1 MVAIVVGNSL
11 GLNLSS
17 LGTLGQRGTFGS
29 ALTGRNGELAYVNA
43 ATGNLV
49 LQDRDDVLM
58 GRGLSVPSVRTYNS
72 LGQLNDDNGDNW
84 SLGAYTQQLRLVGT
98 VNTAGSTFVRTD
110 RDGSQATY
118 TYDSSSSQY
127 VSTDGGGAHDRI
139 RVAGGAWTWTDGDTG
154 TQERYDSAT
163 GALVSVTD
171 LSGNTLTY
179 GYDSAGLLTS
189 ISKSNGEQTFYDY
202 AGRQLTQI
210 RTVVTSGA
218 TSQTLTRVRYDYDAS
233 NRLSSVTVDLSPE
246 DGSVADGKT
255 YLTTYTYDG
264 TSHRVASVTQQDGT
278 RLSFTYDAAGRVS
291 TVTDALGNQ
300 SRYTYDTAARQTTLT
315 DALGRRTVVDYDDA
329 GRLVRMS
336 ALSRAVTLQTAAY
349 AYNAAGD
356 VVRITDGDGNAAAFD
371 YDGNGNQTY
380 QRDAAGNTV
389 TRTYNAQN
397 RVLTESV
404 YATPDPDGAGAAQPG
419 APITTRYVYD
429 TSGKGLLR
437 YVISP
442 EGRVTEHLYDSYG
455 QRTST
460 LDYASG
466 SYPVAGLAL
475 DAVPTLTEMA
485 TWAGAQDRT
494 RMQRVDMAYDVHGLL
509 QKTTTYAA
517 TTATGAGVADS
528 ARSVTQY
535 VYDSFGQLLQTISP
549 LQGAT
554 TYTYDGLGRVLSST
568 DAQSV
573 VTLTSYDDANNTLRQ
588 SYANGLVTTSTYDK
602 AGRKVSVLQSG
613 AGQALGQTRFFYD
626 AANQLRMTQDPTG
639 VRQWMLY
646 DDAGR
651 KVADVD
657 ANGSLVEYVYNRNGQ
672 ITQSIAYATA
682 VNTAALVDAA
692 GQPANVAL
700 SAVRPPASP
709 ADRAQWVAYDAAGR
723 AVKTVSSSGAV
734 VETFYDGASRVVKTT
749 RYNATVATANL
760 GAAPRPSDI
769 APTANAAADRT
780 ARNFYDKDDRLV
792 GELDAEGYLTE
803 YQYDGAGRR
812 TVSLRY
818 ATQTAPALRAAGTLE
833 QLRPAASS
841 GSDIRTVTLYN
852 SKGQVIGTVD
862 AENYL
867 TERVYDNNGNLT
879 RQVRYATA
887 LSATVAPTALLAGI
901 RPAANALDQA
911 TTWAYDKLN
920 RVTQQTDAE
929 GTVTKLVYDTVG
941 NLTSTTVAAGLAEAR
956 TSLARFD
963 LQGRVI
969 AELSGEGAALL
980 ATPQTPAQVEAI
992 WNQYA
997 TFHTYDSAGRR
1008 TSTTQPS
1015 TGAVGS
1021 SGAKTLFFYD
1031 VDGRLTHT
1039 VNALGEVEER
1049 KYNALGELVATV
1061 RYGGRVS
1068 TAGLG
1073 GGLVDTAITQ
1083 AIQAVANA
1091 AKDRRTTLAYN
1102 SAGLLASTSDALNHV
1117 ITFGY
1122 DAFGA
1127 ETTRTTALDG
1137 GLTRIDQATYD
1148 RRGLKTS
1155 DTRDSGGLAVTTGFS
1170 YDAFGRRLTET
1181 DGNGKL
1187 RSASYDR
1194 LGRAVQTADGN
1205 AYSRRTSYDAFDRV
1219 LTQTDAQGQTTTYAY
1234 SNTERSVTVTTPEG
1248 VAVKTLRNRHG
1259 ETLSITDGRKQTT
1272 RYTYDRNG
1280 NLTITATPLTKTAQV
1295 FDRAGRLIETTD
1307 ARGVKVSYA
1316 YDAANRVLE
1325 RRVDPTGLNLVTTYA
1340 YDAFGQQVSVTD
1352 PKGIVTTTSY
1362 DLDGQVLTQT
1372 LDPSGVNLVTRYT
1385 RDAEGRTLTVTSPR
1399 GVVTRYVY
1407 DKLGRRIEETLDPKE
1422 ANPSALG
1429 LKTTY
1434 AYDKNGNVVSRT
1446 DANGATTRY
1455 AYDGEN
1461 RLLFS
1466 VDAVGNTVRNEYD
1479 REGRLTRS
1487 TRYAAPIRMATLPT
1501 PATAEA
1507 ILERVVKT
1515 PGKDAVQANRYD
1527 RDGRLTF
1534 TVDGTGAVVKFVA
1547 DANGNVTERVAYANA
1562 VDVNAWTG
1570 AADPVVVEDAARDR
1584 RVRTVYDALNRVSF
1598 EADALGVVT
1607 ERKYDGNGN
1616 VVRLVQHAVAVTGS
1630 TLPSTVTANAADRI
1644 SVYVYDNANRETWRA
1659 DPSGAVTR
1667 SEYDPDSN
1675 VVRSTRYAKA
1685 ITPGGSPS
1693 GVTQQPA
1700 LDRVTRYSYDNAGR
1714 RTYAV
1719 DALNLVDRWEYDS
1732 DGNVQAKT
1740 RYATPIAAGADPASV
1755 TPNAALD
1762 RKDTYVHDQAG
1773 RVISHTD
1780 AMGSTE
1786 STTYD
1791 GLGHKKTYTNQKNAV
1806 WTYDYD
1812 AAGRMTREVSPQVA
1826 VTAVQGGDGGP
1837 LTQGNVAD
1845 MAIETLYTYDA
1856 LGNLLSRTEAAGR
1869 PEQRR
1874 TDYEYDARG
1883 NQIKV
1888 TYPDVGVYSEPVSAL
1903 GTNGLTA
1910 AASRAEVLRTQN
1922 TRLSTRTSYDAFG
1935 QAVANVDVAGS
1946 RSFKAYDLAGKVVY
1960 EVDALGYVTG
1970 YNRNAFGDAE
1980 EVLRYAVATNLTQVP
1995 TAGLAPS
2002 VATIA
2007 AAVNAANV
2015 DHSADRLLA
2024 TRFDALGRAIEVKEP
2039 GAYSYDSSRATLSV
2053 PGTYEAAVGKTTT
2066 NTYNAFGEGVLT
2078 SVGGGGIAPVKTYAY
2093 FDKLGRKTAIVD
2105 ALGYVTQHGYDEA
2118 GNLVSTKEFA
2128 TAARAG
2134 SWSLTSAAP
2143 TPTSSADDRTTVW
2156 AYDRNNRKI
2165 SETRVGVAYSA
2176 GGDATVTGNVVTTY
2190 GYDAV
2195 GNLTRTTDALGA
2207 SVYSYYDALGRVTA
2221 VASPARG
2228 GAADGSTV
2236 LPLSIFLRDAHGN
2249 VVVKLDL
2256 ANGAAA
2262 AGEFTGNSRL
2272 SNPGFTLGADSA
2284 DDRRTVSRYDAM
2296 GHVVQTTDAQNVNH
2310 YNSYNELGLLA
2321 KSWQSVTDEG
2331 ATQTLFQAFQ
2341 YDRLGRLTHTLDPA
2355 PYVAQTPTG
2364 GVTDSALDYNAFGE
2378 VVARRINGTAQE
2390 YFEFDN
2396 AGRMV
2401 RTNSGD
2407 GNHKVYLYDVLGR
2420 RTAEIRSSGLDAVD
2434 LRTASLPMAAS
2445 LTTARRTD
2453 TVYDALGRVVNQL
2466 LPQRADEQG
2475 GVTVRRQQTVVS
2487 IASSETIEMRL
2498 QGTGDASGDA
2508 PTWVGENR
2516 VDLSWTSLAGLGAGE
2531 IKVEFEYLTRPYVV
2545 TPGSKD
2551 EFGFVVTEPVYST
2564 PDLRK
2569 ITRIYTAEEAAA
2581 GVQFVWSDATNQLA
2595 NVNAGISEAKRLVVS
2610 KKDINGVWQRVSDQT
2625 RFGFVGN
2632 TVEVATPLDPNTRT
2646 RIAFRPQGGAW
2657 SAPVGI
2663 NFGASQ
2669 WFDATTLAL
2678 GSYDYEI
2685 YTTVVGQPEQL
2696 TASGTF
2702 KLETPAL
2709 AVIGVPVSYG
2719 QPHAGPGV
2727 LAWQK
2732 PAGNVVQQLNY
2743 RRVGSFDAWQGL
2755 AISSRTSTLDGVD
2768 TTGLPAGDY
2777 EFELLWSEP
2786 GNGIP
2791 YAHATGTFKV
2801 TAAVPPVDVPPVSA
2815 PNITGIMVNTTSVS
2829 WDSVL
2834 GVSSAVTGTE
2844 AAYVSGLRASAT
2856 KLSWTAVAGTA
2867 AVEIKA
2873 AGSST
2878 WTPYPVETAEGEQ
2891 RVDIAALATGTHEF
2905 RITYTRD
2912 GKLTAM
2918 ASGTL
2923 SVPTPPA
2930 LAVGVA
2936 SITGYQATSTAFS
2949 WTPKTGTVTFEARI
2963 GSSSAWQ
2970 QFPVQTVN
2978 GKHSVSLAGASG
2990 TYEFRISY
2998 ATEAGMTAY
3007 GTGTLA
3013 VTGGSTAPK
3022 LTLATGQVTGL
3033 TATAG
3038 VLKWARGSGIA
3049 KLEGRAVGS
3058 SEWTT
3063 IPVGDYS
3070 GADGVDISGL
3080 LKGEYEFLVT
3090 YTQNDRA
3097 TAYATGR
3104 LTVQGPPTPSNTQ
3117 ASQVAGF
3124 EASGTTL
3131 RWMPLAGT
3139 VAAEYFNTTLNTWVA
3154 VPVTRLNGRDMV
3166 DFSGAA
3172 GTFQFRVTYES
3183 EGRVTG
3189 LGAGTLTVQ
3198 AGTTTTIAG
3207 TPTFEF
3213 RPVNSSTWSPL
3224 NVNAVSANRASVSF
3238 SGVGAGD
3245 YEFRINYTS
3254 DGTKTATGTGSV
3266 KFYDPVPA
3274 GTPNPTV
3281 ANTGV
3286 SRIAGYNV
3294 SGTTVSWTAATGT
3307 AAFEYRQA
3315 NGTWSTRAVT
3325 RNASTDSIST
3335 AGMPAGAYEFRIV
3348 YDNDGVT
3355 LTLGTGNLTTYAE
3368 VAGTTPNPTLSN
3380 TAATAI
3386 TSFSATS
3393 AALSWPTQAGTAL
3406 FEGRGV
3412 GSSTWEALPV
3422 IVSSPN
3428 SRVDISGLGAGDY
3441 EFRVSYQS
3449 TGGLSAFGA
3458 GNLKVNA
3465 KPAPV
3470 PVAPTLGDTTAAS
3483 VITQFST
3490 SATTMSWT
3498 RPAGVTAA
3506 DGVLEFRAL
3515 PDTNWHTLPISSSGA
3530 TDSVNFAGAIGT
3542 ADFRVTYKKNERE
3555 VALGMG
3561 TFTAAQATVNGPT
3574 NIGQAAVTGFSISGF
3589 TFGWTPPSVAGTPRF
3604 EYRVAGTNSW
3614 SGPLLVTTGS
3624 RHSVNVAFLAPNNYE
3639 YRVTYTDASGKPV
3652 AMAMGQ
3658 FRPEQPSVLMSAVSN
3673 APGSTFQI
3681 SRTTMSWVPASGT
3694 EKVQVYNTATGNWDD
3709 FPASGITVNPT
3720 TGRHSVNVS
3729 GTMGTVDFRLAYVD
3743 ANGRETSL
3751 TTGRIFAPDLVV
3763 TPTLSLLTWA
3773 SITGTAV
3780 NGNVL
3785 SWSKPASGGTPT
3797 LVARLEGTSA
3807 WSNPLPITIGTTAD
3821 SYNFAQ
3827 VAADAP
3833 GTYEFLLTYADT
3845 KGKPVAVATGVVA
3858 ARPQPKLISQTP
3870 TTVPA
3875 FTLSSDAR
3883 TLSWAAQ
3890 PGTGRVEHR
3899 LSGTSTWLDGG
3910 GVGVD
3915 AATQRHF
3922 VTLVNLSGSYDFRI
3936 IYEGSSG
3943 LIGLTTGQITR
3954 TVPNPSVTASTTTK
3968 ITGMGVTPTTF
3979 YWNAGPAGST
3989 SKLYARVGTAAWEE
4003 QAPLAV
4009 ANGRVTYTLPAQPSD
4024 ATYEFLVINSDAAGK
4039 VVALGTGTLRT
4050 YPSTQPA
4057 TPAPVV
4063 SNTTAQVVTGYQATP
4078 TQLRWTAVS
4087 PSTLSVVF
4095 EGRPVGGA
4103 DWAVLPVTT
4112 ANGVASVDLPALTP
4126 EAAYEFRILY
4136 KSGNAIVARGAG
4148 NLTPHAGTPGTTQ
4161 PPTLSNLTP
4170 AAITGYDTS
4179 AIALSWAALAG
4190 TVKFEGRP
4198 VNATTWGTPWDVTIS
4213 NGRSSVSLQGKA
4225 PGTYEFRIT
4234 YTNASGVTTALGYGT
4249 VTVHEPTAA
4258 YTPPPTLTLTT
4269 VPYTAGYTIPGTPA
4283 QYASTQTTVN
4293 GSPALSHTGSNPAY
4307 TLTQAPALN
4316 GKTTW
4321 LRPEIRQTVDRWGN
4335 VLKTNDP
4342 RNVAW
4347 ETTYRWNADNQL
4359 VYQQR
4364 PSTTG
4369 NAADAPTT
4377 QIYYDALGRQVAV
4390 RDANG
4395 NVNRQ
4400 EYDAGGNLVRETH
4413 ADGGVVTHRYNAFA
4427 DKVTTVDAEGNLAAA
4442 GSAERAKHTTQ
4453 YGYDKLGR
4461 LESVTH
4467 GPMSVFSIT
4476 EGMVVSAPVQR
4487 NVTERYIYDG
4497 AGRKLTQ
4504 TDGDGRVTHYKYD
4517 HAGRVIET
4525 RLPLG
4530 TTTRV
4535 AYDVFGN
4542 KLSETDANGRTAT
4555 WKTNY
4560 FGRTTQHVDIG
4571 GQTVTYEYDIAGQ
4584 RVMQTSTRS
4593 GSPGLQQNLRYTY
4606 DAAGQLLEIR
4616 DHALDKTSTYRYDLA
4631 GNHVLERTVQGGKIY
4646 QDNHLAYDQL
4656 GQLRD
4661 VADGRVH
4668 VSFNYDKNGNRTYV
4682 GTHINV
4688 LKTPG
4693 DPSADEAHDSPR
4705 YFQYDSMNR
4714 QVVVDAVDAQGN
4726 IGRQG
4731 HRITYDKNGNRL
4743 TDTFWGNRVITNGG
4757 ETVLTFQGD
4766 SDVAV
4771 YYQVPFSYT
4780 SEQGNVVEQY
4790 RYNATGQLTSVVRD
4804 GVQVDYRK
4812 YDASGHVLE
4821 TGPGNLPQGYASALN
4836 KGVPQAEA
4844 IGLENRRNRYDAN
4857 GRLLQQKV
4865 LKSDGAAKYDLD
4877 YRNGYDPAG
4886 NVTSYKFTESS
4897 KTTTYSNVL
4906 GHYEGYVQTST
4917 TGTLDGREGKTES
4930 LYDVNGQLMRI
4941 DDNNDANDRTFVN
4954 DASGRALLVDQGDN
4968 LQRQLIV
4975 NGEVLG
4981 RFGVGLDELE
4991 PRGSNGAP
4999 HFAPL
5004 AEFSFGYQP
5013 INGNYPGASP
5023 GVYAVQ
5029 QGDTLQSIAR
5039 GAYGDAK
5046 LWFRIAEANGLSSD
5060 ADLRVGQSLTVPNI
5074 AASIH
5079 NDGSTFKP
5087 YDPSKITGD
5096 TTPTLPPPPKG
5107 GCGAIG
5113 QIIMVVVAIVVTIYT
5128 AGAAAGAWG
5137 AVGTAGT
5144 ATAGA
5149 TVGATMTTGM
5159 TALAGGY
5166 GAVGVAAAAVGGA
5179 VGSIVSQ
5186 GVGIAIGAQEEFSW
5200 KGVALSAIGSGV
5212 TAGLGVAAGG
5222 VQASLGGTGLKNVI
5236 VRAATANAISQ
5247 GIGVVTGLQDK
5258 FQWKNVA
5265 ASAVGA
5271 GVGSFV
5277 GDAFDKAW
5285 GGSPLGNLA
5294 ARTATGLA
5302 SGVAAAAV
5310 RGGRVSVQQVAADA
5324 FGNALGESIKDAMT
5338 SGIGYSAQEIAG
5350 DRARENNRFTSA
5362 AEASRHTDAG
5372 NDVYLGRAQE
5382 DRLSSGR
5389 TVTDYGDVYAD
5400 GAGQLASPTG
5410 AVRRANRDHYV
5421 DANGILHIEI
5431 SGIGADMPLTNAQ
5444 RATLAA
5450 GYGPLNAEA
5459 AAARTARAQEVSLQ
5473 LPPVENL
5480 YTPLEGFF
5488 ESRYRMAVAGL
5499 TSPSAS
5505 YVEKGVNLLL
5515 GMGVAPLAAL
5525 EAPVTGLYNS
5535 LNNASRMGQ
5544 NLARANLTSDTDEAV
5559 MSRLAAIAEGAGA
5572 FVGLGG
5578 PASLMS
5584 PRLSVSS
5591 PTPRVQALSDDVLL
5605 AESTLLTHRSSGVNE
5620 LAVPKTRAFYLGQEI
5635 DPIAA
5640 TINLELREG
5649 FVGPVDPH
5657 KIFRRVVSPSQPAQG
5672 IDAIAASGE
5681 LWGNSNYGL
5690 GGVPTVS
5697 ALRGPLAET
5706 QMGLEFITPTPLGSG
5721 VNPRLNGQ
5729 VNWGVNVNGKFPQG
5743 MQGFV
5748 NPSTGYD
5755 AVKIPVIVLRVKK

>member
-72 LGQLNDDNGDNW
+72 LGQLTDDNGDNW

-98 VNTAGSTFVRTD
+98 VNTAGSSFVRTD
-110 RDGSQATY
+110 RDGSQSTY

-154 TQERYDSAT
+154 AQERYDSAT

-179 GYDSAGLLTS
+179 GYDSAGMLTS

-202 AGRQLTQI
+202 AGSQLTQI

-218 TSQTLTRVRYDYDAS
+218 TSQTLTRVRYGYDAS

-255 YLTTYTYDG
+255 YVTTYTYDG
-264 TSHRVASVTQQDGT
+264 TSHRVASVTQQDGS
-278 RLSFTYDAAGRVS
+278 RLSFTYDADGRVL

-300 SRYTYDTAARQTTLT
+300 CRYTYDTAALRTTMT
-315 DALGRRTVVDYDDA
+315 DALGRRTVLDYDGA
-329 GRLVRMS
+329 GRLLRMS
-336 ALSRAVTLQTAAY
+336 ALSSSAATLQTVGY

-356 VVRITDGDGNAAAFD
+356 VVRITDGDGNAVAFD

-397 RVLTESV
+397 RVVTESL

-429 TSGKGLLR
+429 AAGKGLLR

-455 QRTST
+455 QRITS
-460 LDYASG
+460 LDYVGG
-466 SYPVAGLAL
+466 SYPAGGLAPG
-475 DAVPTLTEMA
+475 AVPTLEQMA
-485 TWAGAQDRT
+485 AWTAAQDRQQL
-494 RMQRVDMAYDVHGLL
+494 QRVDMAYDVRGLL
-509 QKTTTYAA
+509 QKTTTYAT

-535 VYDSFGQLLQTISP
+535 VYDAFGQLLQTISP
-549 LQGAT
+549 LQGTT

-573 VTLTSYDDANNTLRQ
+573 LTLTSYDDGNNTLRQ
-588 SYANGLVTTSTYDK
+588 SFDNGLVTTSTYDR
-602 AGRKVSVLQSG
+602 AGRKVSVVQSG
-613 AGQALGQTRFFYD
+613 AGATLGETRFFYD

-672 ITQSIAYATA
+672 ITKSIAYATA
-682 VNTAALVDAA
+682 VNTAALVDAT

-700 SAVRPPASP
+700 SALRPPATP

-734 VETFYDGASRVVKTT
+734 VETFYDGASRVVRTT
-749 RYNATVATANL
+749 RYSATVATANL
-760 GAAPRPSDI
+760 GAAPSPSDI
-769 APTANAAADRT
+769 APPANAAADRT
-780 ARNFYDKDDRLV
+780 ARNFYDKDNRLV

-812 TVSLRY
+812 TVSLRH
-818 ATQTAPALRAAGTLE
+818 ATQTAPALWAAGTLE
-833 QLRPAASS
+833 QLRPAPSS
-841 GSDIRTVTLYN
+841 AGDIRTVTLYN
-852 SKGQVIGTVD
+852 GKGQVIGTVD

-887 LSATVAPTALLAGI
+887 LSGTVAPTALLAGI
-901 RPAANALDQA
+901 RPAASALDQA
-911 TTWAYDKLN
+911 TTWVYDKLN
-920 RVTQQTDAE
+920 RVTQQTNAE
-929 GTVTKLVYDTVG
+929 GTITKLVYDRVG

-956 TSLARFD
+956 ISLARFD
-963 LQGRVI
+963 LQGRLI

-980 ATPQTPAQVEAI
+980 TTGQTQAQVDAI

-1015 TGAVGS
+1015 TGAAGS

-1031 VDGRLTHT
+1031 VDGRLTHA

-1073 GGLVDTAITQ
+1073 GGLVNTAITQ

-1091 AKDRRTTLAYN
+1091 AKDRRTSFAYN

-1127 ETTRTTALDG
+1127 ETTRTTVLDG
-1137 GLTRIDQATYD
+1137 GLSRIDKTTYD

-1155 DTRDSGGLAVTTGFS
+1155 DTRDSSGLAIVTRFS
-1170 YDAFGRRLTET
+1170 HDAFGRRLTET

-1187 RSASYDR
+1187 RTALYDR
-1194 LGRAVQTADGN
+1194 LGRTVQTTDGN
-1205 AYSRRTSYDAFDRV
+1205 GTSRRTSYDAFDRV
-1219 LTQTDAQGQTTTYAY
+1219 LTQTDAHGQITTYAY

-1248 VAVKTLRNRHG
+1248 VAVKTVRSRHG
-1259 ETLSITDGRKQTT
+1259 QTLSITDGKQQVT

-1280 NLTITATPLTKTAQV
+1280 NLTSTATPLTKTTQV
-1295 FDRAGRLIETTD
+1295 FDRAGRLIEATD

-1316 YDAANRVLE
+1316 YDAASRVLE

-1352 PKGIVTTTSY
+1352 PKGIVTITGY

-1372 LDPSGVNLVTRYT
+1372 VDPSGLNLVTRYT

-1399 GVVTRYVY
+1399 GAVTRYVY

-1422 ANPSALG
+1422 ASPTALG

-1434 AYDKNGNVVSRT
+1434 AYDNNGNVVSRT

-1466 VDAVGNTVRNEYD
+1466 VDALGNTVRNEYD
-1479 REGRLTRS
+1479 GEGRITRS
-1487 TRYAAPIRMATLPT
+1487 TRYALPIRIATLPT

-1507 ILERVVKT
+1507 ILARVVRT

-1527 RDGRLTF
+1527 RDGRLTY
-1534 TVDGTGAVVKFVA
+1534 TVDGTGAVVKFVY
-1547 DANGNVTERVAYANA
+1547 DANGNVTERVAYAN
-1562 VDVNAWTG
+1562 VFDVSAWTG
-1570 AADPVVVEDAARDR
+1570 LADPVVVEDASRDR
-1584 RVRTVYDALNRVSF
+1584 RVRMVYDALNRVTF
-1598 EADALGVVT
+1598 QADALGVVT

-1616 VVRLVQHAVAVTGS
+1616 VVRQVERAVAVSGS
-1630 TLPSTVTANAADRI
+1630 TLPSAVTADTADRI
-1644 SVYVYDNANRETWRA
+1644 SVYVYDNANREAWRA

-1667 SEYDPDSN
+1667 SEYDADGN
-1675 VVRSTRYAKA
+1675 LVRSTRYAKA
-1685 ITPGGSPS
+1685 ITPGGAPN

-1719 DALNLVDRWEYDS
+1719 DALNLVDRWEYDN
-1732 DGNVQAKT
+1732 DGNLQATT
-1740 RYATPIAAGADPASV
+1740 RYATAIAAGAEPASV

-1762 RKDTYVHDQAG
+1762 RKDSYAYDKAG
-1773 RVISHTD
+1773 RVTSHTD
-1780 AMGSTE
+1780 AMGYTE
-1786 STTYD
+1786 SYTYD
-1791 GLGHKKTYTNQKNAV
+1791 GLGHKKTYTNQKNSV
-1806 WTYDYD
+1806 WTYEYD

-1826 VTAVQGGDGGP
+1826 VTTVLGGDGGP
-1837 LTQGNVAD
+1837 LTQGDVAD
-1845 MAIETLYTYDA
+1845 MATETRYTYDA

-1869 PEQRR
+1869 AEQRR

-1888 TYPDVGVYSEPVSAL
+1888 TYPAVGVYSEPVSAL
-1903 GTNGLTA
+1903 GTNGLSA
-1910 AASRAEVLRTQN
+1910 AASRAEAPRT
-1922 TRLSTRTSYDAFG
+1922 LSTRTYYDAFG

-1946 RSFKAYDLAGKVVY
+1946 LSFKAYDLAGKVVY

-1970 YNRNAFGDAE
+1970 YKRNAFGDVE
-1980 EVLRYAVATNLTQVP
+1980 EVLRFAVATNLAQVP
-1995 TAGLAPS
+1995 SAGQAPS
-2002 VATIA
+2002 VAAIA
-2007 AAVNAANV
+2007 AAVGAAGV
-2015 DHSADRLLA
+2015 DHSADRLLT

-2039 GAYSYDSSRATLSV
+2039 VAYSYDSSRATLTV

-2066 NTYNAFGEGVLT
+2066 NTYNAFGEVVLT

-2093 FDKLGRKTAIVD
+2093 FDKLGRKTATVD

-2134 SWSLTSAAP
+2134 SWSLTSAVP
-2143 TPTSSADDRTTVW
+2143 TPATSTDDRTTTW

-2165 SETRVGVAYSA
+2165 SETRVGVAYST
-2176 GGDATVTGNVVTTY
+2176 GDAGTVTGNLVTTY

-2195 GNLTRTTDALGA
+2195 GNLTRTTDSLGA

-2221 VASPARG
+2221 VASPARD
-2228 GAADGSTV
+2228 GAADGSAV
-2236 LPLSIFLRDAHGN
+2236 VPLSIFLRDAHGN

-2262 AGEFTGNSRL
+2262 ASEFTGNSKL
-2272 SNPGFTLGADSA
+2272 SNPGFTLGAGSA
-2284 DDRRTVSRYDAM
+2284 DDRRTVSRYDAL
-2296 GHVVQTTDAQNVNH
+2296 GHVVQTTDAQNNNH
-2310 YNSYNELGLLA
+2310 YSSYNELGLLA

-2341 YDRLGRLTHTLDPA
+2341 YDKLGRLTHTLDPA

-2378 VVARRINGTAQE
+2378 VVARRINGTVQE

-2434 LRTASLPMAAS
+2434 LRTASLPTAAS
-2445 LTTARRTD
+2445 LATARRTD
-2453 TVYDALGRVVNQL
+2453 TVYDALGRVLNQL

-2516 VDLSWTSLAGLGAGE
+2516 VNLSWTSLAGLGAGE

-2545 TPGSKD
+2545 SQG
-2551 EFGFVVTEPVYST
+2551 GTEEGGGVIAPVYST

-2581 GVQFVWSDATNQLA
+2581 GVQFVWSDANGQMA

-2625 RFGFVGN
+2625 SFGFVGN

-2669 WFDATTLAL
+2669 WFDATKLAL
-2678 GSYDYEI
+2678 GTYDYEI
-2685 YTTVVGQPEQL
+2685 YTTVVGQPERL

-2702 KLETPAL
+2702 KLETPPL

-2719 QPHAGPGV
+2719 QPNAGQGV

-2732 PAGNVVQQLNY
+2732 PGGNVVQQLNY
-2743 RRVGSFDAWQGL
+2743 RRVGSFDGWQSL

-2777 EFELLWSEP
+2777 EFELLWSEV

-2815 PNITGIMVNTTSVS
+2815 PNITGITVNATSVS

-2834 GVSSAVTGTE
+2834 GAPSAVTGTDT
-2844 AAYVSGLRASAT
+2844 AYVSGFRASAS
-2856 KLSWTAVAGTA
+2856 KLSWTAAAGTA
-2867 AVEIKA
+2867 AVEIKV

-2878 WTPYPVETAEGEQ
+2878 WTAYPVEAAEGGH
-2891 RVDIAALATGTHEF
+2891 RVDIAALGTGTHEF
-2905 RITYTRD
+2905 RVTYTRD

-2918 ASGTL
+2918 GSGTL
-2923 SVPTPPA
+2923 NVPTPPA
-2930 LAVGVA
+2930 LAMGVA

-2949 WTPKTGTVTFEARI
+2949 WMPKTGAVTFEARI
-2963 GSSSAWQ
+2963 GSNSAWEK
-2970 QFPVQTVN
+2970 FPVQTVN
-2978 GKHSVSLAGASG
+2978 GKHSVSLAGALG

-2998 ATEAGMTAY
+2998 GTEAGMTAY
-3007 GTGTLA
+3007 GMGTLA

-3022 LTLATGQVTGL
+3022 LTLATGQVTGFTS
-3033 TATAG
+3033 TAA
-3038 VLKWARGSGIA
+3038 VLQWARGSGVA

-3058 SEWTT
+3058 ADWTT

-3097 TAYATGR
+3097 TAFATGR
-3104 LTVQGPPTPSNTQ
+3104 LKVQGPPTLSNTQ
-3117 ASQVAGF
+3117 ASQVTGF

-3131 RWMPLAGT
+3131 RWTPLAGT
-3139 VAAEYFNTTLNTWVA
+3139 VAAEYFNTTSNTWVA

-3189 LGAGTLTVQ
+3189 LGTGTLTVQ
-3198 AGTTTTIAG
+3198 AGSATAIAG

-3213 RPVNSSTWSPL
+3213 RSVNSSTWNAL
-3224 NVNAVSANRASVSF
+3224 TVNAASAGRASVTF
-3238 SGVGAGD
+3238 SGVEAGD

-3254 DGTKTATGTGSV
+3254 GAATTATGTGTAR
-3266 KFYDPVPA
+3266 FYAPVA
-3274 GTPNPTV
+3274 GNTPTPTL
-3281 ANTGV
+3281 ANTSV
-3286 SRIAGYNV
+3286 SPIAGYNV
-3294 SGTTVSWTAATGT
+3294 SGSTVSWTASTGT
-3307 AAFEYRQA
+3307 ATFEYRQA
-3315 NGTWSTRAVT
+3315 NGTWSTRPVT
-3325 RNASTDSIST
+3325 RNGATDSIST
-3335 AGMPAGAYEFRIV
+3335 AGMAAGAYEFRIV
-3348 YDNDGVT
+3348 YDNGNVT
-3355 LTLGTGNLTTYAE
+3355 LTLGTGNVTVYAE
-3368 VAGTTPNPTLSN
+3368 VAGSTPPNPTLSN
-3380 TAATAI
+3380 TAATPI

-3393 AALSWPTQAGTAL
+3393 AALSWPTQSGTPL

-3412 GSSTWEALPV
+3412 GDSTWVALPV

-3449 TGGLSAFGA
+3449 AGGLSAFGA

-3470 PVAPTLGDTTAAS
+3470 PVAPTFGDTTAAS

-3506 DGVLEFRAL
+3506 DGVLEYRAL
-3515 PDTNWHTLPISSSGA
+3515 PDTNWYTLTISSSGA
-3530 TDSVNFAGAIGT
+3530 TDSVTFAGAIGT
-3542 ADFRVTYKKNERE
+3542 ADFRVTYKKNGRE
-3555 VALGMG
+3555 AALGMG
-3561 TFTAAQATVNGPT
+3561 TFTATQATVSGPT
-3574 NIGQAAVTGFSISGF
+3574 NIGQAAVTGFGISGV

-3604 EYRVAGTNSW
+3604 EYRVAGTTSW
-3614 SGPLLVTTGS
+3614 SGSLLVTTGS
-3624 RHSVNVAFLAPNNYE
+3624 QHSVNVAFLSPNNYE
-3639 YRVTYTDASGKPV
+3639 YRVTYTDANNKPV

-3658 FRPEQPSVLMSAVSN
+3658 FRPELPSVLMSAASN
-3673 APGSTFQI
+3673 APASTFQI
-3681 SRTTMSWVPASGT
+3681 SRTTMSWIPASGA
-3694 EKVQVYNTATGNWDD
+3694 EKVATLNPATGQWED
-3709 FPASGITVNPT
+3709 FPASLIAVDPA

-3729 GTMGTVDFRLAYVD
+3729 GTMGTVDFRLSYAD
-3743 ANGRETSL
+3743 ASGRETSL
-3751 TTGRIFAPDLVV
+3751 TTGRISAPDLVV
-3763 TPTLSLLTWA
+3763 TPTLSNLTRA

-3797 LVARLEGTSA
+3797 LVARLAGTSVWGGA
-3807 WSNPLPITIGTTAD
+3807 LPITIGAAGTAD

-3833 GTYEFLLTYADT
+3833 GDYEFLLTYADAL
-3845 KGKPVAVATGVVA
+3845 GKPIAVATGVVA
-3858 ARPQPKLISQTP
+3858 VRAQPKLISQTP

-3875 FTLSSDAR
+3875 FTVSSDAR

-3890 PGTGRVEHR
+3890 PGTGRLEYR
-3899 LSGTSTWLDGG
+3899 PSNTTTWIDGG
-3910 GVGVD
+3910 APGVD
-3915 AATQRHF
+3915 PATQRHF
-3922 VTLVNLSGSYDFRI
+3922 ASLVNLSGSYDFRI
-3936 IYEGSSG
+3936 VYEGSSG
-3943 LIGLTTGQITR
+3943 LTSLTMGQITR
-3954 TVPNPSVTASTTTK
+3954 TVPQPSVTASTTAK

-3989 SKLYARVGTAAWEE
+3989 SKLYARIGTAAWEE
-4003 QAPLAV
+4003 LAPLAV

-4024 ATYEFLVINSDAAGK
+4024 ATYEFLIVNSDVAGK

-4050 YPSTQPA
+4050 FPSTQPA

-4063 SNTTAQVVTGYQATP
+4063 SNTTAPVVTGYEATP

-4095 EGRPVGGA
+4095 EGRPVGGTE
-4103 DWAVLPVTT
+4103 WAVLPVTT
-4112 ANGVASVDLPALTP
+4112 ANGVASVNLPALTP

-4136 KSGNAIVARGAG
+4136 KSGNVIVARGAG
-4148 NLTPHAGTPGTTQ
+4148 NLTPHAGTPATTP

-4170 AAITGYDTS
+4170 AAITGYDTT
-4179 AIALSWAALAG
+4179 ATALSWAALAG
-4190 TVKFEGRP
+4190 TVKFEGRLL
-4198 VNATTWGTPWDVTIS
+4198 NATAWGSPWDVTTG
-4213 NGRSSVSLQGKA
+4213 NGRGSVSLQGKA
-4225 PGTYEFRIT
+4225 SGTYEFRIT

-4249 VTVHEPTAA
+4249 VTVHEPVAA
-4258 YTPPPTLTLTT
+4258 HTPPPTFTITT
-4269 VPYTAGYTIPGTPA
+4269 VPYTAGYTIAGSPA
-4283 QYASTQTTVN
+4283 QYASTTTTVN

-4316 GKTTW
+4316 GSTAW

-4347 ETTYRWNADNQL
+4347 ETTYKWNSDNQL

-4400 EYDAGGNLVRETH
+4400 AYDSGGNLVTETH

-4461 LESVTH
+4461 LTSVTH

-4487 NVTERYIYDG
+4487 NVTETYTYDG

-4535 AYDVFGN
+4535 AYNVFGH
-4542 KLSETDANGRTAT
+4542 KQSETDANGRTAT
-4555 WKTNY
+4555 WTTNY
-4560 FGRTTQHVDIG
+4560 FGRTTEHVDIG
-4571 GQTVTYEYDIAGQ
+4571 GQKVIYDYDIAGQ
-4584 RVMQTSTRS
+4584 RVAQTSTRS
-4593 GSPGLQQNLRYTY
+4593 GSTALQQNLRYTY

-4668 VSFNYDKNGNRTYV
+4668 VSFHYDKNGNRTYV

-4705 YFQYDSMNR
+4705 YFLYDKMNR
-4714 QVVVDAVDAQGN
+4714 QVVVDAVTAEGD
-4726 IGRQG
+4726 IGHQG

-4766 SDVAV
+4766 SDQAV

-4780 SEQGNVVEQY
+4780 SEQGNVVEEY

-4836 KGVPQAEA
+4836 QGVPQAEA

-4857 GRLLQQKV
+4857 GRMLQQKV
-4865 LKSDGAAKYDLD
+4865 LKSDGEAKYDLD
-4877 YRNGYDPAG
+4877 YRNGYDAAG
-4886 NVTSYKFTESS
+4886 NVTSYKFTESG

-4906 GHYEGYVQTST
+4906 GHYEGYVQKST
-4917 TGTLDGREGKTES
+4917 TGTRDGRSGTTES
-4930 LYDVNGQLMRI
+4930 VYDVNGQLMRI
-4941 DDNNDANDRTFVN
+4941 DDQRDDANDRTFVN
-4954 DASGRALLVDQGDN
+4954 DASGRALLVDQGGN

-5046 LWFRIAEANGLSSD
+5046 LWYRIAEANGLSSD
-5060 ADLRVGQSLTVPNI
+5060 SDLRVGQSLTVPNI

-5079 NDGSTFKP
+5079 NDASTFKP

-5096 TTPTLPPPPKG
+5096 TTPTIPPPPSG

-5113 QIIMVVVAIVVTIYT
+5113 QIIMIVVAIVVTIYT
-5128 AGAAAGAWG
+5128 AGAAAGAMG
-5137 AVGTAGT
+5137 ATVTTAAGTTVSAASMGAWAAGT
-5144 ATAGA
+5144 AIVSGAG
-5149 TVGATMTTGM
+5149 VGA
-5159 TALAGGY
+5159 AAI
-5166 GAVGVAAAAVGGA
+5166 GAAAIGAAVGSVA
-5179 VGSIVSQ
+5179 SQ
-5186 GVGIAIGAQEEFSW
+5186 AVGIATGMQEEFSW
-5200 KGVALSAIGSGV
+5200 KGVALAALGGGIS
-5212 TAGLGVAAGG
+5212 AGLPT
-5222 VQASLGGTGLKNVI
+5222 TGLGSNLGATGQVMA
-5236 VRAATANAISQ
+5236 RAAVSNAMTQ
-5247 GIGVVTGLQDK
+5247 GIAVVTGLQDK
-5258 FQWKNVA
+5258 FQWKSVA

-5271 GVGSFV
+5271 GVGSEV
-5277 GDAFDKAW
+5277 GGALKDAW
-5285 GGSPLGNLA
+5285 GGSPFGDFAVRSMSGMA
-5294 ARTATGLA
+5294 AGVTAAT
-5302 SGVAAAAV
+5302 V
-5310 RGGRVSVQQVAADA
+5310 RGGHISIKQVAADA
-5324 FGNALGESIKDAMT
+5324 FGNALGESIKDSMT
-5338 SGIGYSAQEIAG
+5338 SGSFYSSEEMAG
-5350 DRARENNRFTSA
+5350 DYARENNRFASA
-5362 AEASRHTDAG
+5362 AEASRLGLAG
-5372 NDVYLGRAQE
+5372 SGVYLDRAQE

-5389 TVTDYGDVYAD
+5389 TVTDYGDVYTD

-5410 AVRRANRDHYV
+5410 AVRRASRDHYI

-5459 AAARTARAQEVSLQ
+5459 AAARTARAQDVSLQ

-5499 TSPSAS
+5499 TSPSTS

-5544 NLARANLTSDTDEAV
+5544 NLARANLTSDPDEAV

-5605 AESTLLTHRSSGVNE
+5605 AESTLLTNRLSGINE

-5649 FVGPVDPH
+5649 FVGPLDPH
-5657 KIFRRVVSPSQPAQG
+5657 KIFRRVVSPSQSAQG

-5706 QMGLEFITPTPLGSG
+5706 QLGLEFITPTPLSSS

-5729 VNWGVNVNGKFPQG
+5729 VNWGVNVNGKLPVG
-5743 MQGFV
+5743 MESFV

-5755 AVKIPVIVLRVKK
+5755 AVKIPVIVLRVKR